1 MGRVYQPAMNE
12 MTAHLRHYED
22 LAVGEVIDLGKTTV
36 TKDMII
42 DFATEFDPFP
52 FHLDEAAA
60 KASLLGGLASSG
72 WQTAA
77 LTLRMLVDSFLS
89 RIAAM
94 GGLGFSD
101 LKWKKPVMVGDTIG
115 GTVTIAA
122 LRRSNSHPD
131 HGIIT
136 LDFDIRNQKGE
147 PVMSM
152 QLANLVEVREPAIGL
167 AATQSQPHDA
177 TYGGSGDKP

>member
-1 MGRVYQPAMNE
+1 
-12 MTAHLRHYED
+12 MTNPITANRRHFED
-22 LAVGEVIDLGKTTV
+22 LAVGEVITLAPITVDKT
-36 TKDMII
+36 MITE
-42 DFATEFDPFP
+42 FAREFDPFP

-77 LTLRMLVDSFLS
+77 LSLRMLVDSFLS
-89 RIAAM
+89 KIASM

-101 LKWKKPVMVGDTIG
+101 LKWKRPVMVGDAIA

-122 LRRSNSHPD
+122 LRRSRSHPER
-131 HGIIT
+131 GIVT

-152 QLANLVEVREPAIGL
+152 TLANLVEARDPVPAE
-167 AATQSQPHDA
+167 AAS
-177 TYGGSGDKP
+177 

>member
-1 MGRVYQPAMNE
+1 MNE

-22 LAVGEVIDLGKTTV
+22 LAVGEVFDLGKTEV
-36 TKDMII
+36 TRDMII
-42 DFATEFDPFP
+42 GFATEFDPFP
-52 FHLDEAAA
+52 FHLDEEAA

-77 LTLRMLVDSFLS
+77 LTLRMLVDAFLS

-94 GGLGFSD
+94 GGLGFSN

-115 GTVTIAA
+115 GTATIAA
-122 LRRSNSHPD
+122 LRRSSSHPD
-131 HGIIT
+131 RGIIT
-136 LDFDIRNQKGE
+136 LDLNISNQKGE

-152 QLANLVEVREPAIGL
+152 QLANLVEVREPEGGSVAM
-167 AATQSQPHDA
+167 QSRPHDA
-177 TYGGSGDKP
+177 THGGSGDRP

>member
-1 MGRVYQPAMNE
+1 MNPVTAGR
-12 MTAHLRHYED
+12 RHYED
-22 LAVGEVIDLGKTTV
+22 LAIGETIELGRTTV
-36 TKDMII
+36 SRDMITG
-42 DFATEFDPFP
+42 FAREFDPFP

-77 LTLRMLVDSFLS
+77 LSLRMLGDTFLNT
-89 RIAAM
+89 IASM

-115 GTVTIAA
+115 GMATIAA
-122 LRRSNSHPD
+122 LRRSKSHPER
-131 HGIIT
+131 GIVT
-136 LDFDIRNQKGE
+136 LDLDIRNQKGE

-152 QLANLVEVREPAIGL
+152 RLANLIELRDPSAPV
-167 AATQSQPHDA
+167 AAS
-177 TYGGSGDKP
+177 

>member
-1 MGRVYQPAMNE
+1 MNPV
-12 MTAHLRHYED
+12 TQNRRHYED
-22 LAVGEVIDLGKTTV
+22 LRVGEVIDLGHTSVSKE
-36 TKDMII
+36 MII
-42 DFATEFDPFP
+42 TFAREFDPFP

-77 LTLRMLVDSFLS
+77 LSLRMLGDSFLNT
-89 RIAAM
+89 IASM

-115 GTVTIAA
+115 GTATIAS
-122 LRRSNSHPD
+122 LRRSRHHPER
-131 HGIIT
+131 GIVQ
-136 LDFDIRNQKGE
+136 LDLDIRNQKGE

-152 QLANLVEVREPAIGL
+152 RLANLIELRDPTVPLE
-167 AATQSQPHDA
+167 AAE
-177 TYGGSGDKP
+177 